1 MFRKKFIDH
10 LVQRVETLLPEI
22 KTFKLWNRN
31 VEFADQDEPWE
42 MPALFV
48 EFGEVRWEPFKYGFF
63 RGSGTVIFHLVQPWD
78 SLEPEEDIFRLSDK
92 LRSVIASMP
101 DTYYFSIR
109 SPESTQTN
117 HDHGELIESIET
129 VHCKFAFDLDDNTPQ
144 MPASSVMEE

>member
-10 LVQRVETLLPEI
+10 LVQRDDTLLPEI

-48 EFGEVRWEPFKYGFF
+48 EFGEVRWEPLKHRYF
-63 RGSGTVIFHLVQPWD
+63 RGIGTVIFHLVQRWD

-129 VHCKFAFDLDDNTPQ
+129 VHCKFAFDLDDHAPQ

>member
-63 RGSGTVIFHLVQPWD
+63 R
-78 SLEPEEDIFRLSDK
+78 
-92 LRSVIASMP
+92 
-101 DTYYFSIR
+101 
-109 SPESTQTN
+109 
-117 HDHGELIESIET
+117 
-129 VHCKFAFDLDDNTPQ
+129 
-144 MPASSVMEE
+144 